1 MEEIQFTQ
9 RMTNIL
15 RHFLPLN
22 SQPFELLVSLQ
33 QLGACGPQV
42 ATHKGATG
50 SETCIF
56 CSKIKKGWSSVSTD
70 RFIKGKLPFSSS
82 LEEMKNDG
90 ITSLLFIGLFL
101 TDGNDRRET
110 KQT

>member
-1 MEEIQFTQ
+1 
-9 RMTNIL
+9 MTNIL
-15 RHFLPLN
+15 RHFLLLN

-56 CSKIKKGWSSVSTD
+56 CSKIKKGWSSVPTD
-70 RFIKGKLPFSSS
+70 HFIKGKLPFNSS

>member
-1 MEEIQFTQ
+1 MPQ
-9 RMTNIL
+9 RMTSSSNGRNTVHTKEMTNIL

-50 SETCIF
+50 SETFIF
-56 CSKIKKGWSSVSTD
+56 CSKIKKGWSSVPTD
-70 RFIKGKLPFSSS
+70 HFIKGKLPNF
-82 LEEMKNDG
+82 
-90 ITSLLFIGLFL
+90 
-101 TDGNDRRET
+101 
-110 KQT
+110 